1 MGEYAFD
8 EDSRVEPGADGEYTA
23 ALTGRWNGTRGAV
36 NGGYLLA
43 TCTRALALSMPF
55 PDPIVISG
63 FFLRPGTAGAATIAT
78 SLLRGGRTTAFGE
91 AVLTQEGKEVIR
103 ATAAFARLGQDGPV
117 FLGAAPPDLPPPGE
131 CVRLPASGPGM
142 PRIAE
147 RIEFRRVEL
156 PGWFRGEPTGQP
168 SSEFWMRFA
177 DGRDADLLALPL
189 LVDAN
194 PPPVLELGV
203 STTTIQLT
211 VHLRAKPAPGWLAC
225 RATTRFVSGGYHEE
239 DFEVWDSAGTLVA
252 QSRQLDLV
260 LPLLLRVF
268 RVFRGGNTG
277 VQADRIA
284 RPLAAQPVPLAV
296 HPQRAGPQ
304 SGAGRTALSRLARDH
319 RHHIAIAGLTAIAGR
334 QDHQP
339 GMVRRVGFDA
349 DPHRPVPFE
358 PDQAPPALRGGGD
371 GPELAGQRAERQPG
385 RGGVRTLRAARGR
398 AVWVR
403 ACGRPRGNQRDGFGQ
418 PGDLR
423 GHGHVSD
430 HRTFL
435 RVRLL
440 AGRPLKGAPRR
451 QRTAEG
457 RCHRQHEGQ
466 STRVIIKATPEWSP

>member
-8 EDSRVEPGADGEYTA
+8 EDSRVEPGADGEYIA
-23 ALTGRWNGTRGAV
+23 ELTGRWDGMRGAV

-43 TCTRALALSMPF
+43 TCTRALALTMPF

-63 FFLRPGTAGAATIAT
+63 FFLRPGTAGAATVRT
-78 SLLRGGRTTAFGE
+78 SLVRGGRTTAFGE

-103 ATAAFARLGQDGPV
+103 ATAAFAHLGQDGQV
-117 FLGAAPPDLPPPGE
+117 FLGGAPPDLPPPGE
-131 CVRLPASGPGM
+131 CVRLPASGPGL

-147 RIEFRRVEL
+147 RIDFRRAEL

-225 RATTRFVSGGYHEE
+225 RATTSFVSGGYHEE
-239 DFEVWDSAGTLVA
+239 DFEIWDSAGTLVA
-252 QSRQLDLV
+252 QSRQLALI
-260 LPLLLRVF
+260 LPLLLCGRCYSA
-268 RVFRGGNTG
+268 GAGM
-277 VQADRIA
+277 QADRVA

-296 HPQRAGPQ
+296 HPQRAGTQ
-304 SGAGRTALSRLARDH
+304 SRAGRSALGCLARDH
-319 RHHIAIAGLTAIAGR
+319 RHHVAITRLTAIAGR

-339 GMVRRVGFDA
+339 GMVRRMVFDA
-349 DPHRPVPFE
+349 DPHRTVPLE
-358 PDQAPPALRGGGD
+358 PDQSPPAFRCGGD
-371 GPELAGQRAERQPG
+371 HPELAGQRAERQPG
-385 RGGVRTLRAARGR
+385 PGGIATLRVAGVFWSTR
-398 AVWVR
+398 VR
-403 ACGRPRGNQRDGFGQ
+403 ACGRPRGDQQDGFGQ

-423 GHGHVSD
+423 GSGHVCD

-440 AGRPLKGAPRR
+440 TGRPQGGAT
-451 QRTAEG
+451 RTTTVSWG
-457 RCHRQHEGQ
+457 RCQRQHEGQ
-466 STRVIIKATPEWSP
+466 STRAIIKATPEWSP

>member
-23 ALTGRWNGTRGAV
+23 ELTSRWNGTRGAV

-63 FFLRPGTAGAATIAT
+63 FFLRPGMAGAATIAT
-78 SLLRGGRTTAFGE
+78 SLVRGGRTTAFGE
-91 AVLTQEGKEVIR
+91 AVLTQQGAEVIR
-103 ATAAFARLGQDGPV
+103 ATAVFARLGLGGQV
-117 FLGAAPPDLPPPGE
+117 FLGAAPPDLPPPDD

-147 RIEFRRVEL
+147 HIDFRRVEL

-194 PPPVLELGV
+194 PPPVLELGA
-203 STTTIQLT
+203 SSTTIQLT
-211 VHLRAKPAPGWLAC
+211 VHLRARPAPGWLAC
-225 RATTRFVSGGYHEE
+225 RSSTRFVRGGYHEE
-239 DFEVWDSAGTLVA
+239 DFEVWDSAGALVA
-252 QSRQLDLV
+252 QSRQLALL
-260 LPLLLRVF
+260 LPLLLRGV
-268 RVFRGGNTG
+268 RGGDTG

-284 RPLAAQPVPLAV
+284 RALAAQPVPLAV
-296 HPQRAGPQ
+296 HPQRTGTQGRAAG
-304 SGAGRTALSRLARDH
+304 AALSRLARDH
-319 RHHIAIAGLTAIAGR
+319 RHHVAITGLTAVTGR

-339 GMVRRVGFDA
+339 GMVRRMGFDA
-349 DPHRPVPFE
+349 DPHRTVPFE

-371 GPELAGQRAERQPG
+371 HPELAGQRAERQPG
-385 RGGVRTLRAARGR
+385 RARGD
-398 AVWVR
+398 
-403 ACGRPRGNQRDGFGQ
+403 QQDGFGQ

-423 GHGHVSD
+423 GHGHVCD

-435 RVRLL
+435 RVRLR
-440 AGRPLKGAPRR
+440 AGRPSRGRPGR
-451 QRTAEG
+451 QRSAEG
-457 RCHRQHEGQ
+457 RCQRQHEGQ